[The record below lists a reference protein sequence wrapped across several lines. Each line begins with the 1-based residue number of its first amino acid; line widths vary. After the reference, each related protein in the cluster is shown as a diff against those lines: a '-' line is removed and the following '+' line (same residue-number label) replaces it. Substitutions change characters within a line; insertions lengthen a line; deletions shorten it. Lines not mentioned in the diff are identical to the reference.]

1 MRAVLLGL
9 AVCLAG
15 GSPAHALLCGT
26 FLNPMTVS
34 ATAISFG
41 DYLVTDDVAYEA
53 TGTIRLQCTLPDVL
67 VQFTVAISPGLS
79 TTYVQRTMKRG
90 ARTLRYNLY
99 TTETHDTV
107 WGNGTG
113 GTATQANGDALITSA
128 AAEFTVYGLLPSGQW
143 SGKGMYQDTV
153 TVTVTF

>member
-1 MRAVLLGL
+1 MRAALLGL
-9 AVCLAG
+9 AACLAA

-41 DYLVTDDVAYEA
+41 DYLVTDNVAYEA
-53 TGTIRLQCTLPDVL
+53 TGTLRLQCTLPDVL
-67 VQFTVAISPGLS
+67 VAFTVSISPGRS

-90 ARTLRYNLY
+90 ARTLRYNLS

-107 WGNGTG
+107 WGNGSG
-113 GTATQANGDALITSA
+113 GTAVQDNGDALITAA
-128 AAEFTVYGLLPSGQW
+128 AAEFTVYGLAPAGQW
-143 SGKGMYQDTV
+143 SGKGAYQDTLV
-153 TVTVTF
+153 VTVTF